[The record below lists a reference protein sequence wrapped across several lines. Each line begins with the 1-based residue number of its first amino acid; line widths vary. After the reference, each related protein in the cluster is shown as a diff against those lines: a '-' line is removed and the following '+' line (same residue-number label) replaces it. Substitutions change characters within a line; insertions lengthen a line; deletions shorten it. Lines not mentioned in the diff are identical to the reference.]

1 MMVKV
6 YGITTCGSVK
16 KALTFLKAHQKA
28 YAFIDL
34 KSVQISEQKRKEWLL
49 KQSMS
54 VLFNTK
60 GTKFKILQLDKN
72 MSDAQKEAWLGKEQL
87 LYKRPV
93 IECEDGS
100 LVVGFDEETY
110 QKKFA

>member
-1 MMVKV
+1 MINV

-16 KALTFLKAHQKA
+16 KALAFLKAHQA
-28 YAFIDL
+28 YQFIDL
-34 KSVQISEQKRKEWLL
+34 KSVQISEQKRKEWLS

-54 VLFNTK
+54 VIFNTK
-60 GTKFKILQLDKN
+60 GTKFKTLQLDKN
-72 MSDAQKEAWLGKEQL
+72 MSDAQKEAWLEKEQL

-100 LVVGFDEETY
+100 LIVGFDEALY
-110 QKKFA
+110 ARQFA